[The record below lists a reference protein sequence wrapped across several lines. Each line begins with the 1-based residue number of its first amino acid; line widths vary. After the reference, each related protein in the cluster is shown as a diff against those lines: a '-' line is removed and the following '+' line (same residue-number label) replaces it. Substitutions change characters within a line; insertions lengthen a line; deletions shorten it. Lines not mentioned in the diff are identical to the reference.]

1 MLRWNKRIP
10 LVEEARCRYD
20 AALLFYG
27 GWLMLELQDSVSLTL
42 HEVTDIL

>member
-20 AALLFYG
+20 AALLFYE
-27 GWLMLELQDSVSLTL
+27 GWLMLELQGPGSLTL